1 MNRPDTGG
9 AQSVDRALSL
19 LSLVARHG
27 GSNVPMSTLT
37 EASGLSRPTVRRM
50 MLALIGAGLV
60 EQDAQTRNYAL
71 GAESYVIGLM
81 AQRRFN
87 LLEVAMD
94 SLLAISLES
103 EDSSFLSVRRGSY
116 SVCLHRE
123 DGAYP
128 IRTQALQAGY
138 RHPLGVGAG
147 AMAILAALTDQEQ
160 ANVRAEIT
168 PVLRKNHP
176 RYTDAVLDEGIAF
189 ARAKGWSL
197 NPGLHIANSWA
208 VGVPLRAPTG
218 DVLGALSIAALDS
231 RMHDSRQPELAALL
245 TREARV
251 IEGKLAKKLGLGKA
265 RKELQGGMT

>member
-1 MNRPDTGG
+1 MTKSDTSG

-19 LSLVARHG
+19 LSLVARCG
-27 GSNVPMSTLT
+27 GANVAMTDLT

-50 MLALIGAGLV
+50 MLALIGAGFV
-60 EQDAQTRNYAL
+60 EQDPQTRAYAL
-71 GAESYVIGLM
+71 GPESYIVGLI

-147 AMAILAALTDQEQ
+147 AMAILAALPEAEQ
-160 ANVRAEIT
+160 ADVRAEIA
-168 PVLRKNHP
+168 PVLTRNHP

-189 ARAKGWSL
+189 ARTNGWSL

-208 VGVPLRAPTG
+208 VGVPLHAPTG
-218 DVLGALSIAALDS
+218 DVLGALSIAALDT
-231 RMHDSRQPELAALL
+231 RMQGNRQPELAALL
-245 TREARV
+245 KREAGV
-251 IEGKLAKKLGLGKA
+251 IERKLAKKAGFNRTR
-265 RKELQGGMT
+265 RKLQGEMT